1 MNKRQKINISVFAV
15 FVLVLASF
23 DYLLGVNDPSN
34 RFDKPWHLQ
43 PSFHE
48 DSLSQQYR
56 DNYIILDKNALYQQ
70 WYDPSRKNIFILV
83 DAWGVPLNEDW
94 LDADFAHFA
103 HVPHVF
109 AIHQRLANRTKHAE
123 LVEFRNRLKNNIYL
137 FGGDSSEY
145 NRLEYIREMGFER
158 DLFCQKCQDEKM
170 LAMID
175 SLVETNDDIK
185 VIAWTTQS
193 SRSGNRDSLYKSLD
207 LIANFAE
214 RHTDIQIIVQGT
226 HRPVLCE
233 SKVRNLYKSHWVPAV
248 VLNPKKK

>member
-123 LVEFRNRLKNNIYL
+123 LVEFQNIRENKIYL
-137 FGGDSSEY
+137 FGGDSLEY
-145 NRLEYIREMGFER
+145 NRPKYIRDMGFEKPV
-158 DLFCQKCQDEKM
+158 FCQKCNDEKM
-170 LAMID
+170 LAIID
-175 SLVETNDDIK
+175 SLIKSDDSLK
-185 VIAWTTQS
+185 VFVWTTQS
-193 SRSGNRDSLYKSLD
+193 TRSGNRDSLHNSLS
-207 LIANFAE
+207 LIADFAK
-214 RHTDIQIIVQGT
+214 RHPDIQIVAQGT

-233 SKVRNLYKSHWVPAV
+233 SKVRNTYKSHWVPAV
-248 VLNPKKK
+248 VLNKKAK